1 MCYYVVLKLLVDCC
15 FSIVLFHLIILN
27 YSLFYKIIFVATD
40 TTDTTATATAKKAK
54 KATADNLTTVAA
66 DNNNS
71 TTASTKAVATD
82 ADNNKSTDTTSTK
95 PAAAKAANDGE
106 LLLLFY
112 YFMIFC
118 CSFCFLYT
126 LFILFLPL
134 IQVLV
139 PILVRLAI
147 VSSQVVP
154 ILLRVM

>member
-27 YSLFYKIIFVATD
+27 YSLFYKIIFAATD

-71 TTASTKAVATD
+71 SAST
-82 ADNNKSTDTTSTK
+82 DNF
-95 PAAAKAANDGE
+95 AKDGE

-112 YFMIFC
+112 YFMFC
-118 CSFCFLYT
+118 CCCFCFLYT